1 MPTQTNVWYLKRQL
15 WLYKKWEFT
24 NWPLWGVSLLQSY
37 CYFRHLFFRKSFYV
51 CRNISG
57 PFGHQVDLTWS
68 HLRLRVVFCFSVARL
83 RGRLWNTLWHFF
95 YYHITKGCLSVTH
108 KPTSS
113 GTAPLPHIRI
123 NRKMRAWHMNVLC
136 YGMKSHKLSIMW
148 RPIKKATGDMLIT
161 TPFMKWDLFIRC
173 YTMSLV
179 QWD

>member
-1 MPTQTNVWYLKRQL
+1 MFGTWRDNCDFTKSGNLPTD
-15 WLYKKWEFT
+15 LYGVFHCFKAIAILDTYFSENRFMFVEIFLVLLATKWTLLGPIWDYGLFF
-24 NWPLWGVSLLQSY
+24 VSLWQGWGGDFETP
-37 CYFRHLFFRKSFYV
+37 CDTV
-51 CRNISG
+51 
-57 PFGHQVDLTWS
+57 
-68 HLRLRVVFCFSVARL
+68 
-83 RGRLWNTLWHFF
+83 F